1 MRSAGIHHITAIAGD
16 PQRNLDFYTEALGLR
31 LVKRTVNFDD
41 PGSYHFYFGDNIGT
55 PGTIITF
62 FPWPGAR
69 RGTRG
74 SGQVTTVSFAIPRN
88 SMAFWKERLRAN
100 HVIAEE
106 IEGRFGS
113 NALRFLDPDG
123 LQLELTIA
131 RLRQTK
137 ESCYPGRQLFADSP
151 RQRLKSGT
159 LERTEKLLTE
169 ILGFEFVGE
178 ENNRRRFRGSG
189 SNASAEIDLVSSEA
203 GFGQIAVGTVH
214 HIAFRAADDDEQLK
228 VREQLAAR
236 GLNVTPVIDRQYFH
250 SIYFRE
256 PNGILFEIATDGP
269 GFLIDEP
276 ADALGE
282 TLKLPP
288 IYESKRNEIERV
300 LPTDSS
306 PPLDRIMND
315 FTYRF
320 IPGTGDRTLLLLHG
334 TGGNENDLLPLGRAI
349 DPDASLLSPRGKV
362 LENGAPRFFRRLAE
376 GVFDEEDVVARADEL
391 ADFVSVCGPKIWFRS
406 EHADCDRL
414 FQRREY
420 RLGDDAARRIE
431 ISRRDFVSS
440 DGAPFTSAG
449 DHVGKLCRPD
459 LRRAF

>member
-55 PGTIITF
+55 PGTIMTF

-69 RGTRG
+69 RGARG
-74 SGQVTTVSFAIPRN
+74 SGQVTTVSFAVPQN

-123 LQLELTIA
+123 LQLELVA
-131 RLRQTK
+131 SANE
-137 ESCYPGRQLFADSP
+137 ESSSERAIRGFAAP
-151 RQRLKSGT
+151 T
-159 LERTEKLLTE
+159 LEVKNTEKTEKLLTE
-169 ILGFEFVGE
+169 NLGFEFVAE

-203 GFGQIAVGTVH
+203 GFGQIAAGTVH
-214 HIAFRAADDDEQLK
+214 HIAFRAADDDEQRK
-228 VREQLAAR
+228 VREQLVAR

-276 ADALGE
+276 RDALGE

-300 LPTDSS
+300 LPTIHLRHS
-306 PPLDRIMND
+306 
-315 FTYRF
+315 
-320 IPGTGDRTLLLLHG
+320 
-334 TGGNENDLLPLGRAI
+334 A
-349 DPDASLLSPRGKV
+349 AS
-362 LENGAPRFFRRLAE
+362 
-376 GVFDEEDVVARADEL
+376 
-391 ADFVSVCGPKIWFRS
+391 
-406 EHADCDRL
+406 
-414 FQRREY
+414 
-420 RLGDDAARRIE
+420 
-431 ISRRDFVSS
+431 
-440 DGAPFTSAG
+440 
-449 DHVGKLCRPD
+449 
-459 LRRAF
+459 